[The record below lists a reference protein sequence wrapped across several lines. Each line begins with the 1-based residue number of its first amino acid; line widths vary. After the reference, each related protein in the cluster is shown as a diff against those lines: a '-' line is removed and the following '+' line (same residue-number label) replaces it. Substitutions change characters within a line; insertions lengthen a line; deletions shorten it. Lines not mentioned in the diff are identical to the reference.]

1 MLIPL
6 ANSGTIET
14 IISKQLHIRGNL
26 AVMDCY
32 MRVCEEFR
40 EKLGRQLQQ
49 NELEFLQWV
58 YGQYLRE
65 KSGVS
70 YEYSKL

>member
-1 MLIPL
+1 
-6 ANSGTIET
+6 
-14 IISKQLHIRGNL
+14 
-26 AVMDCY
+26 MDCY